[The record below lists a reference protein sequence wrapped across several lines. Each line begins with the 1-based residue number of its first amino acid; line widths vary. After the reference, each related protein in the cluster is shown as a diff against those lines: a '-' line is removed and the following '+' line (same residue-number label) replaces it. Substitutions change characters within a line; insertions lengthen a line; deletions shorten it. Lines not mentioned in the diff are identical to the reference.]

1 MSSFRT
7 PVVVVALLLAAACGG
22 DGGSSPAVTDS
33 TAPGSE
39 PTTTGEVDAP
49 TTTVDAPSTTVAP
62 VDDALPESYYQFGA
76 DGLVRF
82 IDGQAER
89 LVATPVA
96 YATSDGVGGVL
107 YSDWSPTELGTRWL
121 PADTDESR
129 FVWDGYRA
137 IPALLD
143 GRSVIVASFA
153 TDECFSDVPNMVARD
168 LETGADTTL
177 QCGTGGPDDGWGP
190 NSYGGGLYV
199 GDAWSAVIDQGA
211 MLSSIG
217 LVFRD
222 ERGAI
227 IEHPA
232 NPYSDDCHP
241 CELTAALSPDGE
253 RLAVIYR
260 PDALQFRNENW
271 GAETVD
277 VPAELQVFD
286 LRTGDLVF
294 QHQLSAGAQPRF
306 DWTPWFDGR
315 FVALGPDRFDYPSLY
330 RDSTGDEV
338 RTLQRM
344 LVAAGFDIEVDGIY
358 GPGTRAAVEVF
369 HNDRFGASRPAVWT
383 DTWTELGVP
392 DTIIDTHTGNTV
404 EVPGAVALEVMFA
417 DDTPVWS
424 GDDAPDSAILR
435 SNGIGPYTFGH
446 EADEVEQWLDQR
458 LGPPDEQIVETG
470 QLGWPLEACVERR
483 AANWLDTGL
492 TVAYTDHDSSG
503 ICTATPRP
511 RRGCSTGMHPGSP
524 NTIQTTPSARLTWS
538 FKASP
543 PAQESDS
550 ELPQR
555 RCAPPIPTSSSARGT
570 STNTARPFSTS
581 SRTTRAA
588 SGGTL
593 SLTYNERSTTE
604 AEHSTSTASSVQ
616 PPDKPS
622 PSSSSLQ
629 GSPRPVLTAR
639 RSSASSDPQPSPP
652 YASHHQMTL
661 PWCTCQPATGP
672 GTSSHPSMTGYCHS
686 YRTRQRTSSRLPGVL
701 IGGTR

>member
-1 MSSFRT
+1 MRGHGVPFAA
-7 PVVVVALLLAAACGG
+7 VVLLLAAACGG
-22 DGGSSPAVTDS
+22 DGGSSSHVTES
-33 TAPGSE
+33 TAPGSDL
-39 PTTTGEVDAP
+39 TTTGEVELP
-49 TTTVDAPSTTVAP
+49 TTTADAPSTTVAP
-62 VDDALPESYYQFGA
+62 VDDALPQSYYQFGA

-82 IDGQAER
+82 VDGQAER
-89 LVATPVA
+89 LVSTPVA

-107 YSDWSPTELGTRWL
+107 YSEWSPTELGTRWL

-199 GDAWSAVIDQGA
+199 GDAWSAVTDQGA

-315 FVALGPDRFDYPSLY
+315 FLALGPDRFDYPSLY
-330 RDSTGDEV
+330 RDSTGDKV
-338 RTLQRM
+338 RNLQRM

-358 GPGTRAAVEVF
+358 GPGTRAAVEAF
-369 HNDRFGASRPAVWT
+369 HIDRFGASRPQVGT

-392 DTIIDTHTGNTV
+392 DTIIDTHTGITV
-404 EVPGAVALEVMFA
+404 ELPGAVALEVTLTEA
-417 DDTPVWS
+417 PVA
-424 GDDAPDSAILR
+424 GRTDPHAELPVLR
-435 SNGIGPYTFGH
+435 SDGLGDYDFGEPANQLVDELTAMLGSPVNDTSYTPDGPGPFEFLPLGYWALYELRVLAWDEPDLRLVLSDVPYRGDHWDAAVPGTLTLVSWATTSSGLAFSNGLAVGSSTVDLRTEFPDTVFGTFDVCETSYNPAGFVTVPF
-446 EADEVEQWLDQR
+446 DVDPPPQWL
-458 LGPPDEQIVETG
+458 G
-470 QLGWPLEACVERR
+470 
-483 AANWLDTGL
+483 
-492 TVAYTDHDSSG
+492 
-503 ICTATPRP
+503 
-511 RRGCSTGMHPGSP
+511 
-524 NTIQTTPSARLTWS
+524 
-538 FKASP
+538 
-543 PAQESDS
+543 
-550 ELPQR
+550 
-555 RCAPPIPTSSSARGT
+555 ARGELDWDWI
-570 STNTARPFSTS
+570 SEMQRALNELGASLVIDGEYGPS
-581 SRTTRAA
+581 TRAA
-588 SGGTL
+588 LQEYQLAEGIDQGT
-593 SLTYNERSTTE
+593 
-604 AEHSTSTASSVQ
+604 A
-616 PPDKPS
+616 PDAN
-622 PSSSSLQ
+622 
-629 GSPRPVLTAR
+629 G
-639 RSSASSDPQPSPP
+639 
-652 YASHHQMTL
+652 
-661 PWCTCQPATGP
+661 
-672 GTSSHPSMTGYCHS
+672 
-686 YRTRQRTSSRLPGVL
+686 L
-701 IGGTR
+701 IGPETANALGLEVPDEAHIVSLAAGYPGSC